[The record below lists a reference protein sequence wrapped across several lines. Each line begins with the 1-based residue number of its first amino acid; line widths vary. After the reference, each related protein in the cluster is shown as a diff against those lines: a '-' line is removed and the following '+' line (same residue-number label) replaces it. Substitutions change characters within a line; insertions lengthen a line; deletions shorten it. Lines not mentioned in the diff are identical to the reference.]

1 MKASLYT
8 PDFIIP
14 GFAKS
19 GTSSLHE
26 YLNQHPRILM
36 STIKE
41 PHNYSNMIYYAE
53 RYKLESERSFVNLFN
68 QKRIDKNILL

>member
-1 MKASLYT
+1 MKSNLFV

-26 YLNQHPRILM
+26 YLNQHPSIKM

-41 PHNYSNMIYYAE
+41 PHNYSNMK
-53 RYKLESERSFVNLFN
+53 RYEQRLDLFSEFSYQTIFGE
-68 QKRIDKNILL
+68 ISKNDFCL